1 MIPDSHCAVA
11 AYGRNGRCCCAIDS
25 DICIFADSRISV
37 TVPIAVIN
45 TIGRSVAGDIDC
57 QIISH
62 GRTAFM
68 GGIIADGTEAEG
80 IYISLSIYCDC

>member
-1 MIPDSHCAVA
+1 MLLLPMAEMPVAVVPSTAIA
-11 AYGRNGRCCCAIDS
+11 A
-25 DICIFADSRISV
+25 FLPDSRISV